1 MRITCGQSSCSSRR
15 IRKKLC
21 PPSNN
26 RRNRE
31 RGRRGKYPP
40 PSPAAGKPPAQRA
53 HRRCGIIVPKEGIA
67 SEHSEQQLNGTLGK
81 SMPVLFRASSVDD
94 RQAQE
99 PWGNIRP
106 GHGHGQGADL
116 SGQTGTVRRGLPPGG
131 RGQRLKRRA
140 ALHRVSLPAVQN
152 LWEPLLC
159 RGLHP
164 WKAGISPGNG
174 LGGGAGRLPPLGA
187 LWDLLREHEIESER
201 PLPGKTRQRFFCA
214 RQQSRPSPP
223 VGPRVALCAE
233 FSPRVEKYPTQPQK
247 GPQRPKIRPVEKGPD
262 QGSREGVKEEQEKGT
277 VP

>member
-1 MRITCGQSSCSSRR
+1 MRITCGQSTCSSRR

-81 SMPVLFRASSVDD
+81 PMPLLFRASSVDD

-201 PLPGKTRQRFFCA
+201 PLPGKTRQRFFA
-214 RQQSRPSPP
+214 PGSSPDRAPLLAP
-223 VGPRVALCAE
+223 VWPCVRSFLPG
-233 FSPRVEKYPTQPQK
+233 
-247 GPQRPKIRPVEKGPD
+247 
-262 QGSREGVKEEQEKGT
+262 
-277 VP
+277 

>member
-1 MRITCGQSSCSSRR
+1 MRITCGQSTCSSRR

-21 PPSNN
+21 PPL
-26 RRNRE
+26 RL
-31 RGRRGKYPP
+31 Y
-40 PSPAAGKPPAQRA
+40 
-53 HRRCGIIVPKEGIA
+53 GIIVPKEGIA

-81 SMPVLFRASSVDD
+81 PMPLLFCASSVDD

-140 ALHRVSLPAVQN
+140 ALHPVSLPAVQN

-214 RQQSRPSPP
+214 RQQTRPSPP

-233 FSPRVEKYPTQPQK
+233 FSPRVEKVTRPSPK
-247 GPQRPKIRPVEKGPD
+247 KAHRGPKSGQWKKARIRAAERV
-262 QGSREGVKEEQEKGT
+262 
-277 VP
+277 

>member
-1 MRITCGQSSCSSRR
+1 MRITCGQSTCSSRR

-81 SMPVLFRASSVDD
+81 PVPLLFCASSVDD

-116 SGQTGTVRRGLPPGG
+116 SGQTGTVRRGLPLGG

-201 PLPGKTRQRFFCA
+201 PLPGKTRQRFFLRPAAVLTKPPCWPPCGPVCGVFSQGREVPGPA
-214 RQQSRPSPP
+214 PKRPTEAQNQASGKRPGSGQQR
-223 VGPRVALCAE
+223 GCERGA
-233 FSPRVEKYPTQPQK
+233 
-247 GPQRPKIRPVEKGPD
+247 G
-262 QGSREGVKEEQEKGT
+262 
-277 VP
+277 